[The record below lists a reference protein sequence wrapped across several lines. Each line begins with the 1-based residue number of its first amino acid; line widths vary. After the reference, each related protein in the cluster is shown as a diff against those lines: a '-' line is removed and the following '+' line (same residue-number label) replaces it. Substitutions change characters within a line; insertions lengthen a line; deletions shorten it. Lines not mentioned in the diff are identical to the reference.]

1 VENKMAMSPKQRM
14 EMDKK
19 WRQYRLESVLTEE
32 EKDAF
37 DAPVPSQI
45 KRFMTKFID
54 SLQKGNLNRK
64 RKLAILGKVISNLG
78 IEPNELMKYVRI
90 VKKGL

>member
-1 VENKMAMSPKQRM
+1 MGMNPKQQ
-14 EMDKK
+14 MDMNKK
-19 WRQYRLESVLTEE
+19 WREFRLKEELNEE

-78 IEPNELMKYVRI
+78 IEPNELMKYVRL

>member
-1 VENKMAMSPKQRM
+1 MNSKQQMNM
-14 EMDKK
+14 EKK
-19 WRQYRLESVLTEE
+19 WRQFRLGEDTLTEE

-45 KRFMTKFID
+45 KRFMNKFID
-54 SLQKGNLNRK
+54 ALQKGNLNRK
-64 RKLAILGKVISNLG
+64 RKLAILGQVVSNLG
-78 IEPNELMKYVRI
+78 IEPNELMKYVRL

>member
-1 VENKMAMSPKQRM
+1 MGMNPKQQ
-14 EMDKK
+14 MDMNKK
-19 WRQYRLESVLTEE
+19 WREFRLKEELNEE

-37 DAPVPSQI
+37 NAPVPSQI

>member
-1 VENKMAMSPKQRM
+1 MGMNPKQQ
-14 EMDKK
+14 MDMNKK
-19 WRQYRLESVLTEE
+19 WWEFRLKEELNEE

-64 RKLAILGKVISNLG
+64 RKLAILGKVIANLG
-78 IEPNELMKYVRI
+78 IEPNELMKYVLI

>member
-1 VENKMAMSPKQRM
+1 MGMNPKQQ
-14 EMDKK
+14 MDMNKK
-19 WRQYRLESVLTEE
+19 WREFRLKEELNEE

-64 RKLAILGKVISNLG
+64 RKLAILGEVIANLG

>member
-1 VENKMAMSPKQRM
+1 MNPKKQM
-14 EMDKK
+14 EMEKK
-19 WRQYRLESVLTEE
+19 WRQFRLDEDTLTED

>member
-1 VENKMAMSPKQRM
+1 MSPKQQM
-14 EMDKK
+14 EMEKK
-19 WRQYRLESVLTEE
+19 WRQYRLEGVLTEE

-90 VKKGL
+90 VKKGLQER

>member
-1 VENKMAMSPKQRM
+1 MSPKQQM

-19 WRQYRLESVLTEE
+19 WRQYRLESILTEE

-64 RKLAILGKVISNLG
+64 RKLAILGKVIANLG

>member
-1 VENKMAMSPKQRM
+1 MNPKQQ
-14 EMDKK
+14 MDMNKK
-19 WRQYRLESVLTEE
+19 WREFRLKEELNEE

-64 RKLAILGKVISNLG
+64 IKLAILGKVIANLG

>member
-1 VENKMAMSPKQRM
+1 MGMSPKQRM

-19 WRQYRLESVLTEE
+19 WRQYRLENVLTEE

-37 DAPVPSQI
+37 DAPIPSQI
-45 KRFMTKFID
+45 KRFMAKFID
-54 SLQKGNLNRK
+54 ALQKGNLNRK
-64 RKLAILGKVISNLG
+64 KKLAIMGQVISNLD

>member
-1 VENKMAMSPKQRM
+1 MGMNPKQQ
-14 EMDKK
+14 MDMNKK
-19 WRQYRLESVLTEE
+19 WREFRLKEELNEE

-64 RKLAILGKVISNLG
+64 RKLAILGKVIANLG

>member
-1 VENKMAMSPKQRM
+1 MGMNPKQQ
-14 EMDKK
+14 MDMNKK
-19 WRQYRLESVLTEE
+19 WREFRLKEELNEE

-64 RKLAILGKVISNLG
+64 RNNLFA
-78 IEPNELMKYVRI
+78 KYFI
-90 VKKGL
+90 DSPL

>member
-1 VENKMAMSPKQRM
+1 MGMNSKQQMKM
-14 EMDKK
+14 EKK
-19 WRQYRLESVLTEE
+19 WREFRLDEDLNEE

-37 DAPVPSQI
+37 DAPIPSQI
-45 KRFMTKFID
+45 RRFMEKFINA
-54 SLQKGNLNRK
+54 LQKGNLNRRK
-64 RKLAILGKVISNLG
+64 KLAIMGQVISNLN

>member
-1 VENKMAMSPKQRM
+1 MGMSPKQQM
-14 EMDKK
+14 EMNRKF
-19 WRQYRLESVLTEE
+19 REFRLEEDINEE

-37 DAPVPSQI
+37 DAPIPGQI
-45 KRFMTKFID
+45 KRFMTKFTD

>member
-1 VENKMAMSPKQRM
+1 MGMNPKQQM
-14 EMDKK
+14 NMNKK
-19 WRQYRLESVLTEE
+19 WREFRLKEELNEE

-37 DAPVPSQI
+37 NAPVPSQI

>member
-1 VENKMAMSPKQRM
+1 MNPKQQM
-14 EMDKK
+14 NMNKK
-19 WRQYRLESVLTEE
+19 WREFRLKEELNEE

-37 DAPVPSQI
+37 NAPVPSQI

>member
-1 VENKMAMSPKQRM
+1 MNPKQQ
-14 EMDKK
+14 MDMNKK
-19 WRQYRLESVLTEE
+19 WREFRLKEELNEE

-64 RKLAILGKVISNLG
+64 RKLAILGKVIANLG

-90 VKKGL
+90 VKRGL

>member
-1 VENKMAMSPKQRM
+1 MNPKQQ
-14 EMDKK
+14 MDMNKK
-19 WRQYRLESVLTEE
+19 WREFRLKEELNEE

-64 RKLAILGKVISNLG
+64 RKLAILGKVIANLG

-90 VKKGL
+90 VKTGL

>member
-1 VENKMAMSPKQRM
+1 MNPKQQ
-14 EMDKK
+14 MDMNKK
-19 WRQYRLESVLTEE
+19 WREFRLKEELNEE

-54 SLQKGNLNRK
+54 SLQKGKLNRK
-64 RKLAILGKVISNLG
+64 RKLAIMGKVISNLG

>member
-1 VENKMAMSPKQRM
+1 MGMNPKQQM

-19 WRQYRLESVLTEE
+19 CRQYRLENVLTEE

-37 DAPVPSQI
+37 DAQIPSQI
-45 KRFMTKFID
+45 NRFMSKFIT

-64 RKLAILGKVISNLG
+64 RKLAIMGKVISNLG

>member
-1 VENKMAMSPKQRM
+1 MNPKKQM
-14 EMDKK
+14 EMEKK
-19 WRQYRLESVLTEE
+19 WREFRLDEDLNEE

-37 DAPVPSQI
+37 DAPIPSQI
-45 KRFMTKFID
+45 RRFMEKFINA
-54 SLQKGNLNRK
+54 LQKGNLNRRK
-64 RKLAILGKVISNLG
+64 KLAIMGQVISNLD

>member
-1 VENKMAMSPKQRM
+1 MGMNPKQQ
-14 EMDKK
+14 MDMNKK
-19 WRQYRLESVLTEE
+19 WREFRLKEELNEE

>member
-1 VENKMAMSPKQRM
+1 MSPKQRM

-19 WRQYRLESVLTEE
+19 WRQYRLENVLTEE

-37 DAPVPSQI
+37 DAPIPSQI
-45 KRFMTKFID
+45 KRFMAKFID
-54 SLQKGNLNRK
+54 ALQKGNLNRK
-64 RKLAILGKVISNLG
+64 KKLAIMGQVISNLD

>member
-1 VENKMAMSPKQRM
+1 MSPKQQM

-19 WRQYRLESVLTEE
+19 WRQYRLEGVLTEE

>member
-1 VENKMAMSPKQRM
+1 MGMNPKQQ
-14 EMDKK
+14 MDMNKK
-19 WRQYRLESVLTEE
+19 WREFRLKEELNEE

-78 IEPNELMKYVRI
+78 IEPDELMKYVRI

>member
-1 VENKMAMSPKQRM
+1 MNPKQQ
-14 EMDKK
+14 MDMNKK
-19 WRQYRLESVLTEE
+19 WREFRLKEELNEE

-54 SLQKGNLNRK
+54 SLQKGKLNRK
-64 RKLAILGKVISNLG
+64 RKLAIMGKVISNLG
-78 IEPNELMKYVRI
+78 IEPNELMKYVRL

>member
-1 VENKMAMSPKQRM
+1 MAMSPKQQM

-19 WRQYRLESVLTEE
+19 WRQYRLENVLNEE

-37 DAPVPSQI
+37 DAPIPSQI

-54 SLQKGNLNRK
+54 ALQKGNLNRK
-64 RKLAILGKVISNLG
+64 RKLAILGQVVANLG

>member
-1 VENKMAMSPKQRM
+1 MNPKQQM
-14 EMDKK
+14 NMNKK
-19 WRQYRLESVLTEE
+19 WREFRLKEELNEE

-37 DAPVPSQI
+37 NAPVPSQI

-64 RKLAILGKVISNLG
+64 RKLAILGKVIANLG

>member
-1 VENKMAMSPKQRM
+1 MNPKQQ
-14 EMDKK
+14 MDMNKK
-19 WRQYRLESVLTEE
+19 WREFRLKEELNEE

-64 RKLAILGKVISNLG
+64 RKLAILGKVIANLG
-78 IEPNELMKYVRI
+78 IEPNDLMKYVRI

>member
-1 VENKMAMSPKQRM
+1 MNPKQQ
-14 EMDKK
+14 MDMNKK
-19 WRQYRLESVLTEE
+19 WREFRLKEELNEE

-54 SLQKGNLNRK
+54 SLQKVNLNRK
-64 RKLAILGKVISNLG
+64 RKLAILGKVIANLG

>member
-1 VENKMAMSPKQRM
+1 MGMSPKQQM
-14 EMDKK
+14 EMEKK
-19 WRQYRLESVLTEE
+19 WRQYRLEGVLTEE